1 MAEEEEQLTTA
12 LSPPPPATVADKDL
26 IPTKKGPGVLL
37 RTLRKGDGRHFPKSG
52 DSCLVHF
59 EGRLEDGTLFAS
71 TRERHQI
78 FQFTIGEKHIIEGL
92 EVAAA
97 KMSVGQ
103 LAEVTIPSLYAYGS
117 VGCPP
122 KIPPRATLIFTLEL
136 LQVEPADS
144 NSGGGQAK
152 E

>member
-1 MAEEEEQLTTA
+1 MAAAEEEQPAASST
-12 LSPPPPATVADKDL
+12 PPPATVVDKDL

-37 RTLRKGDGRHFPKSG
+37 RTLRKGDGGHFPKPG

-71 TRERHQI
+71 TRERKQI
-78 FQFTIGEKHIIEGL
+78 FQFTLGKKHIIEGL

-136 LQVEPADS
+136 LQVEPKDS
-144 NSGGGQAK
+144 NSGQK
-152 E
+152 KD